1 VVAPLG
7 LAVVFAMLASYG
19 FSRTLTPIAIGILL
33 KGERHGSL
41 SAGKL
46 HGNFPALGG
55 LGQGIAAI
63 ADMHDDEDMSS
74 EIVGQGGSNRLLRIE
89 TAG

>member
-1 VVAPLG
+1 VNATAPC
-7 LAVVFAMLASYG
+7 
-19 FSRTLTPIAIGILL
+19 PP
-33 KGERHGSL
+33 
-41 SAGKL
+41 
-46 HGNFPALGG
+46 GNFTVIFQRLEE